1 MTVVAA
7 VMEAAAQVEA
17 ERVTVEAKAPAEAA
31 MAEEVVGTAV
41 RRKGST
47 SRRGAS

>member
-1 MTVVAA
+1 MQAEELVAA
-7 VMEAAAQVEA
+7 VEAARVEA
-17 ERVTVEAKAPAEAA
+17 LAVLAA
-31 MAEEVVGTAV
+31 RMEVVGTAV